1 MTRRHL
7 ALAAL
12 TILLGVALAA
22 QRQAGNGGEEGVDSN
37 SMQLIGFNDLQ
48 GRSAYEPEVRKQGN
62 RWIAYV
68 GHHGGNAVNPA
79 TGKDEPN
86 GTSIVDVT
94 DPRNPKYQ

>member
-12 TILLGVALAA
+12 IILLGVALTA
-22 QRQAGNGGEEGVDSN
+22 QRQAGNGGEEGADSN
-37 SMQLIGFNDLQ
+37 NMQLVGFNDLQ
-48 GRSAYEPEVRKQGN
+48 GRSAYQPEIKKQGN

-94 DPRNPKYQ
+94 DPPSR